1 MGVVAG
7 SALLVDTLVRR
18 GERAP
23 AIAARKTDGAD
34 PADRIAV
41 LATGRP
47 AHERSAGAT
56 TEAPNGRGD
65 DGESAA
71 DEARLSETE
80 RKAVT
85 SFVGNASQR
94 FAAVGKLSADV
105 ALEQLPTEF
114 CGLYPE
120 ECAALRLA
128 GSAPL
133 ATVLVPPD
141 EEELRAL
148 CSRGTALASIVE
160 GRELQELFE
169 TIRAFYSREGK
180 TARGEL
186 PPISLAEHLGPRA
199 ELIDARL
206 EHPART
212 WALLDEYERTM
223 VDAWARREHAK
234 SERDLTAIE
243 ADLHPLFWEHRCRL
257 DNAMIAE
264 LPPRIGVWFHLGRVL
279 NRVALDDSYW
289 MPADELAAVERRY
302 PDWLR

>member
-114 CGLYPE
+114 CGLYPKNARR
-120 ECAALRLA
+120 CASPGARRSRRCSCRRTRRSSARSAAA
-128 GSAPL
+128 GRRW
-133 ATVLVPPD
+133 
-141 EEELRAL
+141 RAS
-148 CSRGTALASIVE
+148 SRGGSSKSSSKRSAASTPAR
-160 GRELQELFE
+160 GR
-169 TIRAFYSREGK
+169 R
-180 TARGEL
+180 ARGEL

-264 LPPRIGVWFHLGRVL
+264 LPPRIGVGSTSG
-279 NRVALDDSYW
+279 AS
-289 MPADELAAVERRY
+289 
-302 PDWLR
+302 